1 MGDSEERT
9 AYTPEEQNEI
19 DRILGLLPGDSS
31 AGRQAV
37 ETPPRPRIEPE
48 DEMTL
53 DMSDE
58 LVDIGESPASVPEEI
73 EDITDIIEMV
83 EEPPPREMADA
94 GEMIFDEA
102 PAVEALPETG
112 GSGGG
117 GVTLLRGRSGS
128 AAPARGEESP
138 FLARRARR
146 ADFPRTR
153 IGRPPGNIRRPLRG

>member
-1 MGDSEERT
+1 MGDSEERK

-31 AGRQAV
+31 AGRQAD

-94 GEMIFDEA
+94 GEMILDEA
-102 PAVEALPETG
+102 PGVEAPSETG
-112 GSGGG
+112 EAAMEEFPSFEEE
-117 GVTLLRGRSGS
+117 
-128 AAPARGEESP
+128 AAPPPPRAAKKARSSLDELDELTSLEPESD
-138 FLARRARR
+138 RKSVV
-146 ADFPRTR
+146 
-153 IGRPPGNIRRPLRG
+153 